1 MNELPHE
8 LPNDLRCKI
17 VGCTE
22 MNFSFN
28 DFFSK
33 CEQISHLPKKPFL
46 TENFHFCA
54 LISSGKIQKEDF
66 SVFYFPVFRPNKDHP
81 LNTYATLLEKLA

>member
-22 MNFSFN
+22 MNLSFN

-33 CEQISHLPKKPFL
+33 CEQISHSPKKSFL

-54 LISSGKIQKEDF
+54 LISSEKIQKEDF
-66 SVFYFPVFRPNKDHP
+66 FCILFSHIQTEQRSS
-81 LNTYATLLEKLA
+81 T